1 MLFLSR
7 AGGGYYNTVLDSAG
21 QLLVS
26 WVQLERLQFSFGV
39 LSTFIKIFEGFY
51 FKLIKD
57 YEMEYSI
64 LTNKQSYS

>member
-7 AGGGYYNTVLDSAG
+7 AAGGYYNTVLDSAG

-26 WVQLERLQFSFGV
+26 WVPLERLLFSFGV

-64 LTNKQSYS
+64 LTDKQSYS